1 MKKIIIATSV
11 VLLVGVVLILTR
23 TKDSK
28 PNVETSVVMSNDS
41 SIYVVT
47 ENSSGQNDSE
57 LIQRMDE
64 ESTISDVLSDFD
76 WVDYAVVTI
85 SDNNL
90 FVTVV
95 LTVNREPSSNDANDA
110 AYVISRY
117 VENADILIT
126 DQNSN
131 VIYPVSE

>member
-95 LTVNREPSSNDANDA
+95 LTVNRELSSNDANDA

>member
-1 MKKIIIATSV
+1 M
-11 VLLVGVVLILTR
+11 LILTR